1 MAFAWESLRTDIAD
15 TLTSIANQGVQQIK
29 DAEPSSEDK
38 LLYGSEMAL
47 PLLRFFKNGNRNLK
61 ALAESYVPSTLCQL
75 LTIEGLERSST
86 DTMISVLEALTA
98 ISYYEPIA
106 VQVVEMNVGRDLI
119 SIINNS
125 KDFRSYVV
133 SLAIE
138 AMWNLIEVGGQVAIT
153 HLASYPEAIP
163 SLKSQFDKVMK
174 KGHKKDDKCL
184 RNEICVLMNFI
195 VSSDQSHEHFMIQD
209 WATG

>member
-1 MAFAWESLRTDIAD
+1 
-15 TLTSIANQGVQQIK
+15 
-29 DAEPSSEDK
+29 
-38 LLYGSEMAL
+38 MAL
-47 PLLRFFKNGNRNLK
+47 PLIRFFKNGNRNLK
-61 ALAESYVPSTLCQL
+61 AFAESYVPVTLCRL
-75 LTIEGLERSST
+75 LTEEGVQRSST

-98 ISYYEPIA
+98 VSYYEPIA
-106 VQVVEMNVGRDLI
+106 QQVVELGVGRDLI
-119 SIINNS
+119 NIINES

-138 AMWNLIEVGGQVAIT
+138 ALWNLIEVGGQVAIT

-195 VSSDQSHEHFMIQD
+195 VSAGESH
-209 WATG
+209 